1 VEYLATQISFRLVK
15 GTSLDEVQKHFN
27 QVSKADVE
35 SRNDDAVPNR
45 DISAQQRSRGTVQSS
60 RWTFERRNP
69 DEKWLVV
76 VVRQDR
82 EWNHPDVLDEEPY
95 ALVVTVADR
104 DNENAQL
111 YTQIQAVIAQQ
122 AEARERQQAERL
134 RARRQ

>member
-27 QVSKADVE
+27 QTNKAE
-35 SRNDDAVPNR
+35 AETRNDDAVPNR

-60 RWTFERRNP
+60 RWTFKRRNP
-69 DEKWLVV
+69 DEKWFVV

-122 AEARERQQAERL
+122 AEMRARQQAERL
-134 RARRQ
+134 KNRG